1 MGKGIVKLGE
11 GNWAVKD
18 GNLLAAKE
26 TNSRFKNAEFTVTR
40 GSDATYVGRDGL
52 IKNTSSNIESEVFI
66 NPNFDT
72 TIPLG
77 ISGSGWSDSGSG
89 EVAFYNGG
97 LKMTGEGAGTTKAR
111 ARDASHSYS
120 ILKTSRLYELTYEIK
135 SISSKNNTLSLYMAG
150 NTHIIT
156 QKSVGTHT
164 ILVASGTDANKIFQF
179 QWYQTDNES
188 IVLGN
193 VSLKESL
200 VVNGSFD
207 ADSDWNTGSG
217 DWTISGGSASTTNG
231 NNNLHTSN
239 PVASTTGLL
248 YKVTFT
254 LQNVSQG
261 YVTVGLSSLTSTQFN
276 SNGTYTIY
284 IESDGNRYLYFKPYG
299 FTGSI
304 DNVSIF
310 KIDNGALPRIDFT
323 DNTDGHLLL
332 EPQSTNLITYSEDFS
347 EWTFLGNTNINAT
360 NITSPS
366 GENNATNI
374 TGLNG
379 SGTNDLRKQLTYNT
393 ANKTLTFSV
402 YLKGS
407 GTLRFQMSNGIDQA
421 FQNVITL
428 TNQWQRYNV
437 SGTFNSTSV
446 SIFYLVIDDH
456 SGLTA
461 TSYDVWGA
469 QVEELSYATSYI
481 PTNGST
487 VTRDAETCKD
497 AGEAADF
504 SSEGVLYAEIA
515 ALANSGT
522 WREINLDDGSTN
534 NAVEIRYKTTANQF
548 QFVVRNGGTA
558 VVSPT
563 VTISNPTEFM
573 KVAFSYKTDDCK
585 MYINGVEVA
594 TDTSGTMPSGLNNL
608 SFDWGGTNP
617 FHGKCKAIRVY
628 KEALSDSE
636 LVTLTSL

>member
-11 GNWAVKD
+11 GQWAVKD

-26 TNSRFKNAEFTVTR
+26 TNGRFKNAEFTVTR
-40 GSDATYVGRDGL
+40 GTDATYVGKDGL
-52 IKNTSSNIESEVFI
+52 IANETGDNT
-66 NPNFDT
+66 
-72 TIPLG
+72 
-77 ISGSGWSDSGSG
+77 
-89 EVAFYNGG
+89 
-97 LKMTGEGAGTTKAR
+97 
-111 ARDASHSYS
+111 
-120 ILKTSRLYELTYEIK
+120 
-135 SISSKNNTLSLYMAG
+135 
-150 NTHIIT
+150 
-156 QKSVGTHT
+156 
-164 ILVASGTDANKIFQF
+164 
-179 QWYQTDNES
+179 
-188 IVLGN
+188 
-193 VSLKESL
+193 
-200 VVNGSFD
+200 
-207 ADSDWNTGSG
+207 
-217 DWTISGGSASTTNG
+217 
-231 NNNLHTSN
+231 
-239 PVASTTGLL
+239 
-248 YKVTFT
+248 
-254 LQNVSQG
+254 
-261 YVTVGLSSLTSTQFN
+261 
-276 SNGTYTIY
+276 
-284 IESDGNRYLYFKPYG
+284 
-299 FTGSI
+299 
-304 DNVSIF
+304 
-310 KIDNGALPRIDFT
+310 PRIDFT

-332 EPQSTNLITYSEDFS
+332 EPESTNLITYSEDFS

-360 NITSPS
+360 NITSPN

-407 GTLRFQMSNGIDQA
+407 GTLRLQMSNGIDQA

-446 SIFYLVIDDH
+446 SISYLVIDDH

-469 QVEELSYATSYI
+469 QLEALSYPTSYI

-487 VTRDAETCKD
+487 VTRDAETCTD